1 MSKEDSEVVAID
13 SDSEKA
19 VWDPLALHR
28 WHDKRQKVESSAVA
42 GKESSAVADNGC
54 MRRPSGLQI
63 SGCMVLMEVR
73 EREAEEWVRGSCC
86 MVPMESRQKEDQEVS
101 SQATTLQF
109 GSPGKRR
116 WEEYVCPGYPHCENF
131 DCDLCDNPSETEV
144 EDYMD
149 WHAKEDEMLN
159 TAPFGTGQYLRN
171 EVRKYHLR
179 RKRKEANDA
188 KLGKGKG
195 RSGGRAAP
203 KKGKGKGTSKGK
215 STEAH
220 ELKSCDTGTLRYK
233 ADVPLHARRGA
244 RVAQRDNL
252 IRSGGSDSD

>member
-1 MSKEDSEVVAID
+1 M
-13 SDSEKA
+13 
-19 VWDPLALHR
+19 
-28 WHDKRQKVESSAVA
+28 
-42 GKESSAVADNGC
+42 
-54 MRRPSGLQI
+54 
-63 SGCMVLMEVR
+63 
-73 EREAEEWVRGSCC
+73 
-86 MVPMESRQKEDQEVS
+86 S

-109 GSPGKRR
+109 GSPGKSR

-131 DCDLCDNPSETEV
+131 DCDLCDNPSETEG

-171 EVRKYHLR
+171 EVRAYHLG

-203 KKGKGKGTSKGK
+203 S
-215 STEAH
+215 EAH
-220 ELKSCDTGTLRYK
+220 GDGFIGPPVSNERFVG
-233 ADVPLHARRGA
+233 
-244 RVAQRDNL
+244 
-252 IRSGGSDSD
+252 IRKNSAERPWPSPWPKPP

>member
-1 MSKEDSEVVAID
+1 MLKRRDSWVANQRLM
-13 SDSEKA
+13 
-19 VWDPLALHR
+19 VLM
-28 WHDKRQKVESSAVA
+28 
-42 GKESSAVADNGC
+42 DNG
-54 MRRPSGLQI
+54 RTPGLQI
-63 SGCMVLMEVR
+63 SWPGF
-73 EREAEEWVRGSCC
+73 RGSCT
-86 MVPMESRQKEDQEVS
+86 MHFMESRQKEDEEVS

-109 GSPGKRR
+109 GSPGKSR

-188 KLGKGKG
+188 KLGKVKANG
-195 RSGGRAAP
+195 RSGGSAAP
-203 KKGKGKGTSKGK
+203 KQDREAKDKAVEPCIWPCNCENCMSWEKYKLFIKAKEKEMAKAKEKEKAKDKKRDKDKAMGKGKESSAVADKGQ
-215 STEAH
+215 H
-220 ELKSCDTGTLRYK
+220 ELKRETAKETHTRPS
-233 ADVPLHARRGA
+233 
-244 RVAQRDNL
+244 
-252 IRSGGSDSD
+252 

>member
-1 MSKEDSEVVAID
+1 MV
-13 SDSEKA
+13 
-19 VWDPLALHR
+19 LQR
-28 WHDKRQKVESSAVA
+28 RHDKRQKVESSAVA
-42 GKESSAVADNGC
+42 GKESPALAGNGGMSVVA
-54 MRRPSGLQI
+54 L
-63 SGCMVLMEVR
+63 R
-73 EREAEEWVRGSCC
+73 EEENA
-86 MVPMESRQKEDQEVS
+86 EVS

-109 GSPGKRR
+109 GSPGKSR
-116 WEEYVCPGYPHCENF
+116 WEEYVCLGYPHCENF

-188 KLGKGKG
+188 ELGKGKG

-203 KKGKGKGTSKGK
+203 KKIRKAKEKEKGKEEEPCTCVNCMSERRFNLYIKAKGKETAAMRKGKGIMSSSK
-215 STEAH
+215 
-220 ELKSCDTGTLRYK
+220 
-233 ADVPLHARRGA
+233 PP
-244 RVAQRDNL
+244 
-252 IRSGGSDSD
+252 RSLSREI